1 MAKKDAAPA
10 AEDGTPA
17 PAKGKRSKLV
27 PAVVLVLAL
36 AGGGYFL
43 TSGGGD
49 EEALAA
55 GEEAAPPAPV
65 LGEVVAL
72 DPVTLNLADG
82 RFLKVG
88 LALQLVEGAAAV
100 DKAGIAGFAAPA
112 LDEAISVLGAH
123 SYAELVAPGGRDAVK
138 QALSERVA
146 ARYEGD
152 VLGVYFTEFVMQ

>member
-1 MAKKDAAPA
+1 MPKKKKG
-10 AEDGTPA
+10 EDTEADESGS
-17 PAKGKRSKLV
+17 KGRSKLV
-27 PAVVLVLAL
+27 PAVVVALLL

-43 TSGGGD
+43 TSGSGGD
-49 EEALAA
+49 TAAVA
-55 GEEAAPPAPV
+55 GEAVELPAPV

-72 DPVTLNLADG
+72 EPVTLNLADG

-88 LALQLVEGAAAV
+88 LALQLIEGAAAV
-100 DKAGIAGFAAPA
+100 DAAGVAGFAAPA
-112 LDEAISVLGAH
+112 LDEAISVLGAR
-123 SYAELVAPGGRDAVK
+123 SYAELVAPGGRDSVK

>member
-1 MAKKDAAPA
+1 MPKKKDEAG
-10 AEDGTPA
+10 ESGG
-17 PAKGKRSKLV
+17 KGRSKLV
-27 PAVVLVLAL
+27 PAVVVVLLL
-36 AGGGYFL
+36 AAGGYFV

-49 EEALAA
+49 DAAAVA
-55 GEEAAPPAPV
+55 GEAVEAPVPV

-72 DPVTLNLADG
+72 EPVTLNLADG

-100 DKAGIAGFAAPA
+100 DAAGVAGFAAPA
-112 LDEAISVLGAH
+112 LDEAISVLGAR